1 MVNHCYMH
9 CLVHLGLS
17 DPGGPAEPPLQS
29 QPSSLADKSLINPVL
44 AFVKAFHLK
53 GDNTSLRS
61 AIAARFD
68 TGVPSS
74 AIRALWDFSGP
85 DLSRLGLAYQSH
97 RNADKQQ
104 LWVYAPVTQELHID
118 SYS

>member
-1 MVNHCYMH
+1 M
-9 CLVHLGLS
+9 VHLELS
-17 DPGGPAEPPLQS
+17 DPGGRAEPPLQS
-29 QPSSLADKSLINPVL
+29 QSSSLPDKLLINPVL
-44 AFVKAFHLK
+44 AFVKAFRLK

-74 AIRALWDFSGP
+74 AIKALWDFSGP